1 MPTYKAPVADMAFLL
16 NDVLT
21 LEDHAAVPGFEEA
34 SPDLVQAILTE
45 GARLAEEVLHPI
57 NLPGDAEGC
66 KLENGVVTTPKGFP
80 EAYRLYAEAGW
91 TSLTADPRYGGQG
104 LPGVLN
110 MPLSEMF
117 AAANM
122 ALSLY
127 PNLASGAILT
137 IQAHASDDL
146 KQTFLPP
153 LVDGRWTGTMNL
165 TEPQAGSDVGLSRT
179 KAEPAGDGTYRI
191 TGSKMFISG
200 GDHDLAENIVHLL
213 LARLPGAP
221 EGTKGISLFI
231 VPKFLVNADGTLG
244 ERNAISVGAIEEK
257 MGIHGNATCLLNYD
271 GATGYLVGEENKG
284 LNAMFTMMNE
294 ARISVG
300 LQGVG
305 VGEAAYQNAANYARE
320 RLQGRA
326 ANSTKPKTQA
336 DPIIVHPDVRR
347 MLMTCRA
354 LTEGNRALAYWT
366 ALQDDLAHKATDETQ
381 RRTAADLL
389 GLMTPVVKAFGSDKG
404 CEVANLAL
412 QVFGG
417 HGYVR
422 EWGMEHYARDARIPP
437 IYEGTNGIQA
447 MDLVG
452 RKLPMD
458 GGRGIALFFSRV
470 AADIAAADGTDLA
483 PLAAPLAEALEH
495 QRQATAWLAEAA
507 GRNPD
512 HLGAAAV
519 DYLHL
524 MGLVAVGWMWLRM
537 ARAATARLAANEGD
551 PAFLRAKLITAR
563 YYMERLLPEAAAR
576 RAALEAGA
584 DSLMAM
590 DAEAF

>member
-1 MPTYKAPVADMAFLL
+1 MPTYRAPVADMAFLL
-16 NDVLT
+16 NDVLRI
-21 LEDHAAVPGFEEA
+21 EEYSNIPGFDEA
-34 SPDLVQAILTE
+34 SPDLVQAILAE
-45 GARLAEEVLHPI
+45 GAKLAEEVLHPI
-57 NLPGDAEGC
+57 NLSGDEEGC

-91 TSLTADPRYGGQG
+91 TSLTADPEYGGQG

-137 IQAHASDDL
+137 IQAHASEEL
-146 KQTFLPP
+146 KRTFLPP
-153 LVDGRWTGTMNL
+153 LVEGRWTGTMNL

-179 KAEPAGDGTYRI
+179 RADRQDDGTYRI

-231 VPKFLVNADGTLG
+231 VPKFLVNADGSLG
-244 ERNAISVGAIEEK
+244 ERNAISVGSIEEK

-305 VGEAAYQNAANYARE
+305 VGDAAYQNAANYARE

-326 ANSTKPKTQA
+326 FNSEKPKTQA

-366 ALQDDLAHKATDETQ
+366 ALQDDLAHKSEDEKQ
-381 RRTAADLL
+381 KQDASDLL

-447 MDLVG
+447 MDLVT
-452 RKLPMD
+452 RKLPLE
-458 GGRGIALFFSRV
+458 GGRAVTLFMGRV
-470 AADIAAADGTDLA
+470 AQDIGAANTPDLA
-483 PLAAPLAEALEH
+483 PMALNLAKALEH
-495 QRQATAWLAEAA
+495 LQQATLWLAENAQ
-507 GRNPD
+507 RSPD
-512 HLGAAAV
+512 HLGAGAV

-524 MGLVAVGWMWLRM
+524 TGLVAVGWMWLKM
-537 ARAATARLAANEGD
+537 ARVATDRLAADDGD
-551 PAFLRAKLITAR
+551 PAFLRNKLITAR

-576 RAALEAGA
+576 RAAIEAGA
-584 DSLMAM
+584 ETVMAM
-590 DAEAF
+590 EAEAF